1 MPLTKS
7 KSKAAFSKNVEAE
20 MHAGKP
26 QKQAVA
32 IAYSVKRSAKKDGGS
47 LKQVPSDKK
56 GLSKLPTEVRNKMGY
71 MKEGGKLPGLWANIH
86 AKQERIKSGSGEHMR
101 KPGSKGAPTNYDLK
115 HSQSTKMA
123 KGGDVKLSIKR
134 GEKLPTS
141 QGAGLTAKGR
151 AKVNRETGSNL
162 KAPQAKGSRHD
173 SFCARMSGVVKN
185 AKGDAPRAKASL
197 ERWNCKDGGSTSK
210 HNIKGW

>member
-32 IAYSVKRSAKKDGGS
+32 IAYAVKRSAKK
-47 LKQVPSDKK
+47 
-56 GLSKLPTEVRNKMGY
+56 
-71 MKEGGKLPGLWANIH
+71 EGGKIGLWDNIH
-86 AKQERIKSGSGEHMR
+86 AKRERIAEGSGEHMR
-101 KPGSKGAPTNYDLK
+101 KPGTKGAPTAMDFK
-115 HSQSTKMA
+115 TAAGK
-123 KGGDVKLSIKR
+123 KTGGDVKLSIKR

-151 AKVNRETGSNL
+151 AKVNRETGSHL
-162 KAPQAKGSRHD
+162 KPPQAKGSRHD

-210 HNIKGW
+210 HKIKGW

>member
-1 MPLTKS
+1 MPLIKS
-7 KSKAAFSKNVEAE
+7 KSDKAFKSNIKAE

-26 QKQAVA
+26 QKQALA
-32 IAYSVKRSAKKDGGS
+32 IAYAVKRSAKK
-47 LKQVPSDKK
+47 
-56 GLSKLPTEVRNKMGY
+56 
-71 MKEGGKLPGLWANIH
+71 EGGKIGLWDNIH
-86 AKQERIKSGSGEHMR
+86 AKRERIAEGSGERMR
-101 KPGSKGAPTNYDLK
+101 KPGTKGAPTAADFK
-115 HSQSTKMA
+115 AAAGKKS
-123 KGGDVKLSIKR
+123 GGDVKLSISR

-151 AKVNRETGSNL
+151 EKINRATGSNL
-162 KAPQAKGSRHD
+162 KAPAPHPKTKADEGRKA

-210 HNIKGW
+210 HKIKGW